1 MAPARP
7 VNNEGQQDQSAADN
21 PNGSGAD
28 AGLTPSSGSPRQ
40 TSQRPA
46 VPPDDRLT
54 TILPPVR
61 DEAPNRF
68 RDPIEAVKAAL
79 DGRPS
84 SRSADSRDSLD
95 MASAALD
102 SKTSRRQE
110 KPAGGSG
117 GPPTGGPP
125 GGRPPGPAAAEAS
138 AAGLGSATRLGLAA
152 PHQLDV
158 GPSRAL
164 RQRRGDPA
172 AADRHVRDGLLHR
185 RHSQARRH
193 PHQPGVDDSGQRR
206 LRAGENRSPRR

>member
-1 MAPARP
+1 MWWRYAEPAVGITWSSRMCSARHARLIRRGSHAAPGLRATAPARP

-28 AGLTPSSGSPRQ
+28 AGPTPSSGSPRR

-54 TILPPVR
+54 TILPPVK

-84 SRSADSRDSLD
+84 SQSADSLD

-102 SKTSRRQE
+102 RKTSRRQE

-125 GGRPPGPAAAEAS
+125 GGRPPGPP
-138 AAGLGSATRLGLAA
+138 GPPPGGA
-152 PHQLDV
+152 P
-158 GPSRAL
+158 PPAPRA
-164 RQRRGDPA
+164 R
-172 AADRHVRDGLLHR
+172 
-185 RHSQARRH
+185 
-193 PHQPGVDDSGQRR
+193 
-206 LRAGENRSPRR
+206 